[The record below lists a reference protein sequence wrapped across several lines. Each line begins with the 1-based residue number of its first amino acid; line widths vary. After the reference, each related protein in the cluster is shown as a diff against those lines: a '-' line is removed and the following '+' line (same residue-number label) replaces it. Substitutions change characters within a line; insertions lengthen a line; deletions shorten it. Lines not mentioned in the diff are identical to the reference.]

1 MTRRYNMNTLQLQ
14 RRANVKWAGAQVPVF
29 EEQPDYVLD
38 FTSSLWC
45 DGHISWFSQHP
56 ALIFFMDH
64 NKKLLLLP
72 FYSNSSYKTIS

>member
-45 DGHISWFSQHP
+45 DGHIS
-56 ALIFFMDH
+56 
-64 NKKLLLLP
+64 
-72 FYSNSSYKTIS
+72 